1 MTGRE
6 FLEHML
12 APIKDKLGPGRYK
25 ATTGDIKDSME
36 NPDENSYDPYEEEDV
51 LGKINSTKIRQKKAG
66 HLNGFFSVE
75 LSRKA
80 AAGRV
85 LLLLDGLDEVHGVG
99 ALNVIKMPAGHPEKP
114 GLVGQKASTTQLKPL
129 EFAQCLLTGSLLQG
143 CHVIVTSRP
152 HTLSHL
158 QSAKWF
164 LGLPK
169 RMVSLDIQGL
179 SEEGVAAFIH
189 R

>member
-6 FLEHML
+6 FLEKML
-12 APIKDKLGPGRYK
+12 EPIKEKLGPGRYK
-25 ATTGDIKDSME
+25 ASEGDIRDSME
-36 NPDENSYDPYEEEDV
+36 DPDENSYDPYEEEDI
-51 LGKINSTKIRQKKAG
+51 L
-66 HLNGFFSVE
+66 VE

-99 ALNVIKMPAGHPEKP
+99 TLANIKMPAGHPEKP
-114 GLVGQKASTTQLKPL
+114 GVHGKHAATTMLKPL

-164 LGLPK
+164 LCLPK

-179 SEEGVAAFIH
+179 SEEGVASFIH
-189 R
+189 RFAV

>member
-1 MTGRE
+1 M
-6 FLEHML
+6 LE
-12 APIKDKLGPGRYK
+12 PIKDKLGSGRYK
-25 ATTGDIKDSME
+25 SNPGEMRDSMDD
-36 NPDENSYDPYEEEDV
+36 PDETTHDPYEEEDI
-51 LGKINSTKIRQKKAG
+51 L
-66 HLNGFFSVE
+66 VE

-99 ALNVIKMPAGHPEKP
+99 ALATVKMPAGHPDRP
-114 GLVGQKASTTQLKPL
+114 GQPGKSAAMATLKPL

-164 LGLPK
+164 LSLPK

-179 SEEGVAAFIH
+179 SDEGVSSFIH

>member
-1 MTGRE
+1 
-6 FLEHML
+6 
-12 APIKDKLGPGRYK
+12 
-25 ATTGDIKDSME
+25 ME
-36 NPDENSYDPYEEEDV
+36 DPSESSHDPYQEEDI
-51 LGKINSTKIRQKKAG
+51 LI
-66 HLNGFFSVE
+66 E

-99 ALNVIKMPAGHPEKP
+99 TLDRITLPAGHPDKP
-114 GLVGQKASTTQLKPL
+114 NVQGKNAATTVLKPL
-129 EFAQCLLTGSLLQG
+129 EFAQCLLTGAILQG

-158 QSAKWF
+158 QSARWF
-164 LGLPK
+164 LSLPK

-179 SEEGVAAFIH
+179 SERALHLSYTAMSMLASMLIMRAVFTVW
-189 R
+189 